1 MPGSDLDAHAL
12 AADIKNLSKDLR
24 DMRDENRA
32 WREKQLAILN
42 QLSEN
47 KETTRMLIRRCDVL
61 ERRVEKNERAI
72 TSLTAWKYWQ
82 TGIFAGI
89 IGVVEFLL
97 KR

>member
-1 MPGSDLDAHAL
+1 MPGTDLDAHAL

-61 ERRVEKNERAI
+61 ERRLDKADRSI

-82 TGIFAGI
+82 TGILAGV
-89 IGVVEFLL
+89 IGVFEFL